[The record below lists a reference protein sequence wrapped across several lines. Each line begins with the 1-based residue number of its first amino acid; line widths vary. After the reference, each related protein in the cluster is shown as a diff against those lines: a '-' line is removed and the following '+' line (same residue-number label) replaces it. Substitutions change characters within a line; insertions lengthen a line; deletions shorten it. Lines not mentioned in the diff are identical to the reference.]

1 MEEASGRRRV
11 FCSGH
16 AKLSLGLE
24 LGGGLGFRILGSR
37 LGQLKECVE

>member
-1 MEEASGRRRV
+1 MEEATGRGRV
-11 FCSGH
+11 FCCPRH

-37 LGQLKECVE
+37 